1 MTSYLR
7 GMYKLQPIDYLKL
20 NKNKLAEIYN
30 CSDIDA
36 LNYMLDF
43 CDDSNRAICKRLI
56 QLNNETKLG
65 CGDKDFTESEFYE
78 YIDGKRKLLEHFDVM
93 LCFGDAIVKETVM
106 N

>member
-7 GMYKLQPIDYLKL
+7 SIYNLQPIDYLKL

-43 CDDSNRAICKRLI
+43 CDDDNRVICKRLI
-56 QLNNETKLG
+56 QLNNETTLG
-65 CGDKDFTESEFYE
+65 WGNKCFTDSESYE
-78 YIDGKRKLLEHFDVM
+78 YIDGKQKLLERFGIM
-93 LCFGDAIVKETVM
+93 LCFGEAIVK
-106 N
+106 